1 MSNSKHYGSFKICIL
16 YKYKRIKIW
25 RKVKMYAHYKSKL
38 FIRYVI
44 SYLLIFLI
52 PLTIMTL
59 FFYQNASQY
68 LRHEIEQSYMAK
80 LKHSQMTIDNQLINL
95 RKLGEF
101 ITMDKYLT
109 KYYATHPYYGIMTV
123 KSLDQ
128 YISTN
133 SLIDEILLY
142 FKGDN
147 TIYSSIGSMSIDTL
161 LQKKY
166 PFIDWPSFAQDI
178 NSIDSPVIRLSKVR
192 ISQDKYKNMMVYMM
206 PIPQALYPTSG
217 IIVFM
222 MEERVLSGLFESVFG
237 DISNTLY
244 LFDENKQMVSSWKH
258 DTPIYLDGQS
268 LTSIS
273 GMDEGIQLLN
283 LEGTDYSAIAVKS
296 DLNGW
301 IYVSLIP
308 QDQFFEKVA
317 HIDTLLIIVIMIT
330 IVFGGIVAYKLA
342 KQQYNPIYKLCQLAK
357 TSSSQT
363 DQEMLKARS
372 NEWEL
377 LRQTV
382 EYGNYVDK
390 QTPYARNNFFQM
402 LLQYGSQCTYYIDE
416 MMSFFDISLKGG
428 CCFVALMTW
437 KVSKEDHS
445 RFQQRQEV
453 MGILK
458 EMELSIPKAYIYGVE
473 LLQTDQIALIVIIP
487 QISADEVTFDLV
499 EQIISNVGY
508 KLEEV
513 LNYKPSFGIGNCYN
527 DLLNIDQSYI
537 EATVSLQYLIANSAE
552 NIIHFNNLPDSN
564 NILLPVE
571 EKYFVKLKQSI
582 RQGNKD
588 VAYATLN
595 EIFSIIEKTELS
607 PSLLYCIWFDIINN
621 VLKAAMEIDYTLNVD
636 QITDLTQMTSMEELK
651 DKLKITISE
660 ICQYASIHEAS
671 ISMNLSDAMIKYVED
686 NYADHDLS
694 LESVADRFG
703 YSVPY
708 MSKLFK
714 EKTGCTFLQYIWN
727 LRMEE
732 VTYRLTTSDD
742 LVKDIVTQVGY
753 LDVSNF
759 IRRFK
764 RETGLTPGQYREL
777 KRANS

>member
-1 MSNSKHYGSFKICIL
+1 
-16 YKYKRIKIW
+16 
-25 RKVKMYAHYKSKL
+25 
-38 FIRYVI
+38 
-44 SYLLIFLI
+44 
-52 PLTIMTL
+52 MTL
-59 FFYQNASQY
+59 FFYQNASQH
-68 LRHEIEQSYMAK
+68 LRYEIEQSYMAK
-80 LKHSQMTIDNQLINL
+80 LKHAQTTIDNRVIDLQ
-95 RKLGEF
+95 KLGEF

-109 KYYATHPYYGIMTV
+109 KYYATHPYYGITTINH
-123 KSLDQ
+123 LDQ
-128 YISTN
+128 YTSAN
-133 SLIDEILLY
+133 PLVDEILLY
-142 FKGDN
+142 FKGND
-147 TIYSSIGSMSIDTL
+147 TIYSSTGSMSIDTL
-161 LQKKY
+161 LKKKY
-166 PFIDWPSFAQDI
+166 PFIDWPSFAKDI
-178 NSIDSPVIRLSKVR
+178 NSIDSPIIRLSRVQV
-192 ISQDKYKNMMVYMM
+192 SQDKYKNMMVYMM

-217 IIVFM
+217 IIVFV
-222 MEERVLSGLFESVFG
+222 MEERVLSDLFESVFG
-237 DISNTLY
+237 DISNALY
-244 LFDENKQMVSSWKH
+244 LFDENQQMISSWKH
-258 DTPIYLDGQS
+258 DASISLDGQS

-273 GMDEGIQLLN
+273 EMNEGIQLLN
-283 LEGTDYSAIAVKS
+283 LEDTDYSTIAVKS

-317 HIDTLLIIVIMIT
+317 HIDTLLIIVVIIT
-330 IVFGGIVAYKLA
+330 IIFGGIVAYKLA

-357 TSSSQT
+357 TSSFQT
-363 DQEMLKARS
+363 DQGMLETRY

-377 LRQTV
+377 LRKTV

-402 LLQYGSQCTYYIDE
+402 LLQYGNQCTSYIDE
-416 MMSFFDISLKGG
+416 MMSFFDISLEDG
-428 CCFVALMTW
+428 CCFVALMPW
-437 KVSKEDHS
+437 EVSKEDPN

-513 LNYKPSFGIGNCYN
+513 LSYKPSFGIGNCCN
-527 DLLNIDQSYI
+527 ELLDIDQSYI
-537 EATVSLQYLIANSAE
+537 EATVSLQYLIANSTE

-571 EKYFVKLKQSI
+571 EKYFEKLKQSI
-582 RQGNKD
+582 RQGNQD
-588 VAYATLN
+588 VAYATLD
-595 EIFSIIEKTELS
+595 EIFSIIEKTQLS
-607 PSLLYCIWFDIINN
+607 LSLLYCIWFDIINN
-621 VLKAAMEIDYTLNVD
+621 VLKAAMEIEYTLNVD
-636 QITDLTQMTSMEELK
+636 QITDLTQMTTMEDLK
-651 DKLKITISE
+651 SKLKITIGE
-660 ICQYASIHEAS
+660 ICQYAGIHEAS
-671 ISMNLSDAMIKYVED
+671 ISMNLSDEMIKYVED
-686 NYADHDLS
+686 NYTDRDLS

-708 MSKLFK
+708 MSNLFK
-714 EKTGCTFLQYIWN
+714 EKTGYTFSQYIWN

-732 VTYRLTTSDD
+732 VTYRLITSDD
-742 LVKDIVTQVGY
+742 LVKDIVSQVGY